1 MNYGKKI
8 SIALILIHLSNIIY
22 AQQLTQKQQDR
33 LYLKQ
38 PGSEAAQK
46 LKKNF
51 SSSWNKTFVNF
62 TDNSTYLLAGMNFS
76 NQGITAAGF
85 NSSFN
90 YNISDNS
97 TVGYKPGYFAGFR
110 VDGLYKDKRNYS
122 FQVSINKIAPAN
134 NYKDAKSLT
143 PFLGSF
149 SNFKADDQFL
159 NLSMAMHYKKLLAIS
174 DTSKYHF
181 YFVLG
186 PSLDTRLSKQSADNL
201 VNNNY
206 ARFLLRGDLGFE
218 FENKNFYTLFLHYK
232 QGLTSFTKS
241 PINTNINIFE
251 LGMMIKA
258 IDLF

>member
-1 MNYGKKI
+1 MNYGKRI
-8 SIALILIHLSNIIY
+8 SIALILIHLSNIIN
-22 AQQLTQKQQDR
+22 AQKLTQKQQDK

-38 PGSEAAQK
+38 TGTEAVQK
-46 LKKNF
+46 FKKNF
-51 SSSWNKTFVNF
+51 SSSWDKTFVNF
-62 TDNSTYLLAGMNFS
+62 TDNSTYLLGGMNFS

-85 NSSFN
+85 NSNFN
-90 YNISDNS
+90 YNITDNS
-97 TVGYKPGYFAGFR
+97 TDGYKPGYFAGFR
-110 VDGLYKDKRNYS
+110 VDGLYKDKKNYS
-122 FQVSINKIAPAN
+122 FQVSLNKIATAN
-134 NYKDAKSLT
+134 KYKDSKSLS

-159 NLSMAMHYKKLLAIS
+159 NLSMAMHYKMLLAFS
-174 DTSKYHF
+174 DTSKFKF

-186 PSLDTRLSKQSADNL
+186 PSLDTRLSGQNADNL

-206 ARFLLRGDLGFE
+206 ARLLLRGDLGFE

-241 PINTNINIFE
+241 PIKSNVNSFE

-258 IDLF
+258 SDLF

>member
-1 MNYGKKI
+1 M
-8 SIALILIHLSNIIY
+8 SLSNQ
-22 AQQLTQKQQDR
+22 A
-33 LYLKQ
+33 
-38 PGSEAAQK
+38 
-46 LKKNF
+46 
-51 SSSWNKTFVNF
+51 
-62 TDNSTYLLAGMNFS
+62 
-76 NQGITAAGF
+76 ITAAGF

-97 TVGYKPGYFAGFR
+97 TAGYKPGYFAGFR
-110 VDGLYKDKRNYS
+110 VDGLYKDKKNYS
-122 FQVSINKIAPAN
+122 FQVSLNKIATAN
-134 NYKDAKSLT
+134 NYKDTKSLP

-159 NLSMAMHYKKLLAIS
+159 NLSIAMHYKKLLAIS

-186 PSLDTRLSKQSADNL
+186 PSLDTRLSAQSADNL

-206 ARFLLRGDLGFE
+206 ARFLLRGDVGFE

-241 PINTNINIFE
+241 PIKTNINSFE

-258 IDLF
+258 SDLF

>member
-1 MNYGKKI
+1 MRAIKKV
-8 SIALILIHLSNIIY
+8 ILIGIIAFQCHLIF
-22 AQQLTQKQQDR
+22 AQQLTQKQQDK

-38 PGSEAAQK
+38 TSSEWIQK
-46 LKKNF
+46 FKKNF
-51 SSSWNKTFVNF
+51 TSSWNKTFVNF
-62 TDNSTYLLAGMNFS
+62 TDNNTYLLGGINFS
-76 NQGITAAGF
+76 NQVITAGEYNA
-85 NSSFN
+85 SFN
-90 YNISDNS
+90 YNISDN
-97 TVGYKPGYFAGFR
+97 TAGGYKPGYFAGFR

-122 FQVSINKIAPAN
+122 FQVSLNKIATAN
-134 NYKDAKSLT
+134 NYKDAKSLP

-174 DTSKYHF
+174 DTSRYLF

-186 PSLDTRLSKQSADNL
+186 PSLDTRISGQSADNL
-201 VNNNY
+201 VNKNY
-206 ARFLLRGDLGFE
+206 ARFLLRGDVGFE

-241 PINTNINIFE
+241 PIKTNVNSFE

-258 IDLF
+258 SDLF

>member
-33 LYLKQ
+33 LYLIQ
-38 PGSEAAQK
+38 PGNEAAQK

-76 NQGITAAGF
+76 NQGITAASF

-97 TVGYKPGYFAGFR
+97 TSGNKPGYFAGFR
-110 VDGLYKDKRNYS
+110 VDGLYKDKKNYS
-122 FQVSINKIAPAN
+122 FQVSLNKIATAN

-159 NLSMAMHYKKLLAIS
+159 NLNIAIHYKRLLAIS

-186 PSLDTRLSKQSADNL
+186 PSLDTRLSAQSADNL

-241 PINTNINIFE
+241 PIKTNVNSFE

-258 IDLF
+258 SDLF